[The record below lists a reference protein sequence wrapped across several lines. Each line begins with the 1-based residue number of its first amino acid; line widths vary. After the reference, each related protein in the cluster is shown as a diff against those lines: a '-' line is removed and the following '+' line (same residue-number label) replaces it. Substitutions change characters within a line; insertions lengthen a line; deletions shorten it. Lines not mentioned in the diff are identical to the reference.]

1 MTNDPTPTGGQCD
14 RLADPDTQRPCLPYR
29 PPSHASG
36 RRFRALLPRR
46 PIRKPHV
53 PTTDDLLISLFGA
66 PQGAGLSGPG
76 AEGLERAALVEA
88 IACPAAISQVVIEYA
103 DLYRLLGGAI
113 ANDLQQALGAR
124 LYLAEALEDAVEHIE
139 CNTDPSNGTDAQA
152 IETPALAWFAAPRQ
166 HSDVVHHVL
175 QTQRTPTLIA
185 LICGPWAYGPT
196 HLIEADG
203 PWRPPRRTI
212 ELLSAQ
218 EAVTRLSQ
226 KANPS
231 S

>member
-14 RLADPDTQRPCLPYR
+14 RLANPGTPRPRLPYR
-29 PPSHASG
+29 PPSHAAG

-46 PIRKPHV
+46 PIRKSQ
-53 PTTDDLLISLFGA
+53 PTTDNLLINLFGA
-66 PQGAGLSGPG
+66 PQGAGLAGPG
-76 AEGLERAALVEA
+76 AEGLERATLVEA
-88 IACPAAISQVVIEYA
+88 ITSHAAISQVVIEYA

-113 ANDLQQALGAR
+113 ANDLQQALGTR

-139 CNTDPSNGTDAQA
+139 SNTAPSNRAETQTT
-152 IETPALAWFAAPRQ
+152 ETPPLAWFAAPRQ

-175 QTQRTPTLIA
+175 QTQRTPSLIA

-226 KANPS
+226 TTNPPS
-231 S
+231 